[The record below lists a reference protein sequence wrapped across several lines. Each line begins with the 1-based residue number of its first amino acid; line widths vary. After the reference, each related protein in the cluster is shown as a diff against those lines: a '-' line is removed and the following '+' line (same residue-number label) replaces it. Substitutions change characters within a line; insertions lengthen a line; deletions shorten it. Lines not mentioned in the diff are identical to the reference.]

1 MNTRILHGQWTVH
14 QCIPNALN
22 ISTFYREAPK
32 RSESFHS
39 TSKDDSAPGPRSRY
53 AYHDSR
59 NNKDEG
65 AAPPPEEES
74 SRPSFTRGGSGRY
87 TGRQRINR
95 QRTAAAAAAAAG
107 TAFYTALFPGSG
119 DFFLSVIFY

>member
-1 MNTRILHGQWTVH
+1 MQLNVYWAPTH
-14 QCIPNALN
+14 ALN
-22 ISTFYREAPK
+22 ILNFSREAPK

-39 TSKDDSAPGPRSRY
+39 TSKDDSTSGPRSRY

-59 NNKDEG
+59 NSKGEE
-65 AAPPPEEES
+65 APPADEES

-95 QRTAAAAAAAAG
+95 QRTAAYAAAAAG
-107 TAFYTALFPGSG
+107 TAHY
-119 DFFLSVIFY
+119 IFRCSF